1 MRSGG
6 SVRKT
11 SRAAEGTLPR
21 ERKHKTARYIPQC
34 ILATRGIITL

>member
-11 SRAAEGTLPR
+11 PRVAEGALPR
-21 ERKHKTARYIPQC
+21 ERKHETARYIPQR